1 MEPLPENPL
10 PDPAPLPQTPKMKQA
25 NGPPVV
31 EGTPMS
37 QKCTSHAEDEVPQRA
52 SVVNKFLEDDIGDGV
67 VFSLD
72 DFATLILELPG
83 DWKVK
88 EDIALQLD
96 SQAVKDAFEAYLS
109 VAIGMAEAE
118 GQKRK
123 GAAGHETQLYRPLAN
138 LLNVLKDSDGEEGH
152 LGRDIDEKIFYVQDP
167 RPVLGSRIERK
178 PDLGGIYLQLL
189 ELTEDEGLSDYLE
202 KKKKIVGVFWGLLLY
217 FVEVKHRKGNFIG
230 MSIRKAEG
238 TKTSRNGSSQSA
250 VAKGSRRGSRQGSRT
265 TAGPSLSTIPQAG
278 PSQSQS
284 VKRSRAN
291 EEDPTDPVVR
301 PSKKAKSH
309 SMSQSGSG
317 HLRKPGRI
325 LRNRAMRPGP
335 SSRAQSDTMP
345 SIAYMVSQSV
355 SSTPLTSTPASF
367 GDEPLLAD
375 TIQAIGGTKKTI
387 EVVTSQEYAR
397 RAEAELRAEQKM
409 TSTQGQR
416 HTRIQ
421 CASYAKEMLSNG
433 FIRNHAMGITADD
446 SGFRFQYYDR
456 SKVVESQPF
465 HILNDESKTLL
476 MAMVCQLNKLS
487 TEKLG
492 FIPNLDLNKFDHLR
506 HPEQLTFHFEDDP
519 SALVGATYTFTGS
532 DGRRRRLKI
541 TKVLYRAEGIIGR
554 CSIVVEVVCL
564 CEEADCVWHEEGN
577 QKTRVMKISFPSK
590 TRPCEDGLIGE
601 ARSKAESSGQRWALN
616 HLPDV
621 IDSITFPYHEHTTVQ
636 GRLKKHLKDDYEE
649 RVMRVTFLEKLHPL
663 SELTD
668 PREYAQVFYDI
679 LQIHQWLYECVGIL
693 HRDLSS
699 GNIMYRRIDGKVYGV
714 LNDFDLSSRVRDM
727 DNGPSS
733 NQRTGTRPFM
743 SLDLLNP
750 VWKGGHFYRHD
761 LESLFYIILCLACR
775 YQAPGMPAPE
785 PRPYSRW
792 FSGTDREVLTDKN
805 MFLTD
810 PLVLSDVLPIQ
821 PYFVDFEPWLKHIYY
836 LISEGYHARPRP
848 PIVPMDDANN
858 LRSTEDIPPQ
868 PSFNWHTL
876 AGQVTYSRL
885 SRLMSSFS
893 GVPLQ
898 TRWSG

>member
-1 MEPLPENPL
+1 MEPLPENPR

-72 DFATLILELPG
+72 DFATLILELPV

-109 VAIGMAEAE
+109 VAIGVAEAE
-118 GQKRK
+118 GKKRK

-138 LLNVLKDSDGEEGH
+138 LLNVLKDSDGEEGR
-152 LGRDIDEKIFYVQDP
+152 LGSDIDEKIFYVQDP

-189 ELTEDEGLSDYLE
+189 ELTEDEELSDYLE

-230 MSIRKAEG
+230 MSI
-238 TKTSRNGSSQSA
+238 
-250 VAKGSRRGSRQGSRT
+250 
-265 TAGPSLSTIPQAG
+265 P
-278 PSQSQS
+278 
-284 VKRSRAN
+284 
-291 EEDPTDPVVR
+291 
-301 PSKKAKSH
+301 
-309 SMSQSGSG
+309 
-317 HLRKPGRI
+317 
-325 LRNRAMRPGP
+325 MRPGP
-335 SSRAQSDTMP
+335 SSRAQSDILP
-345 SIAYMVSQSV
+345 SIAYVVSQSV
-355 SSTPLTSTPASF
+355 SSTPLTSTSADF
-367 GDEPLLAD
+367 GDEPLLED

-506 HPEQLTFHFEDDP
+506 HPEQLTFRFEDDP

-727 DNGPSS
+727 DNGPTS

-848 PIVPMDDANN
+848 PIVPMDEANN
-858 LRSTEDIPPQ
+858 LCSTEDIPPQ
-868 PSFNWHTL
+868 TSFNWQTL

>member
-10 PDPAPLPQTPKMKQA
+10 PDAAPLPQTPKTKQA

-31 EGTPMS
+31 ESTPTS
-37 QKCTSHAEDEVPQRA
+37 KKYTSHAEDEVPQRA
-52 SVVNKFLEDDIGDGV
+52 SVVNKFLEDDIGDSV
-67 VFSLD
+67 VLSLD
-72 DFATLILELPG
+72 DFATLILELPV

-88 EDIALQLD
+88 EEIALQLD
-96 SQAVKDAFEAYLS
+96 SDAVKAAFEAYLS
-109 VAIGMAEAE
+109 VAIGVAEAE
-118 GQKRK
+118 GTKRK

-138 LLNVLKDSDGEEGH
+138 LLNVLKDLDGEEGR
-152 LGRDIDEKIFYVQDP
+152 LGKDTDQKIFYVQDP
-167 RPVLGSRIERK
+167 RPVLGSPIERK
-178 PDLGGIYLQLL
+178 PDLGGIYIQLL
-189 ELTEDEGLSDYLE
+189 NLSEDQELSNYLE

-230 MSIRKAEG
+230 MSI
-238 TKTSRNGSSQSA
+238 
-250 VAKGSRRGSRQGSRT
+250 
-265 TAGPSLSTIPQAG
+265 P
-278 PSQSQS
+278 
-284 VKRSRAN
+284 
-291 EEDPTDPVVR
+291 
-301 PSKKAKSH
+301 
-309 SMSQSGSG
+309 
-317 HLRKPGRI
+317 
-325 LRNRAMRPGP
+325 MRPGP
-335 SSRAQSDTMP
+335 SSRAQSDTLP
-345 SIAYMVSQSV
+345 SIAYVVSQSV
-355 SSTPLTSTPASF
+355 SSTPLTSTSADF
-367 GDEPLLAD
+367 GDEPLLED
-375 TIQAIGGTKKTI
+375 TIQAIGGTKKTT
-387 EVVTSQEYAR
+387 EVVTSQEYAQ

-492 FIPNLDLNKFDHLR
+492 FIPNLDLNEFDHLR
-506 HPEQLTFHFEDDP
+506 NPGQLTFNFKDDP
-519 SALVGATYTFTGS
+519 STLVGATYTFTGS
-532 DGRRRRLKI
+532 DGRRRRIRI

-616 HLPDV
+616 HLPEV

-727 DNGPSS
+727 DKGPTS

-743 SLDLLNP
+743 SVDLLSP
-750 VWKGGHFYRHD
+750 VWEGGHLYRHD
-761 LESLFYIILCLACR
+761 LESLFYIMLCLACR
-775 YQAPGMPAPE
+775 YEAPGVPAPE
-785 PRPYSRW
+785 PRAYSKWFNGSDAEIFDNKNTFLLDPFQSLPVQSYFAGFQRW
-792 FSGTDREVLTDKN
+792 LRKIYDQLRGGYIQRPFAATNLSTSNEESEESEDEDLE
-805 MFLTD
+805 FLQNDNDLNFDWNT
-810 PLVLSDVLPIQ
+810 LNRHVS
-821 PYFVDFEPWLKHIYY
+821 Y
-836 LISEGYHARPRP
+836 AR
-848 PIVPMDDANN
+848 M
-858 LRSTEDIPPQ
+858 RS
-868 PSFNWHTL
+868 
-876 AGQVTYSRL
+876 V
-885 SRLMSSFS
+885 MSSFKGKS
-893 GVPLQ
+893 LQ
-898 TRWSG
+898 TRWVGNPDH

>member
-25 NGPPVV
+25 HGPPVV
-31 EGTPMS
+31 ESTPMS

-72 DFATLILELPG
+72 DFATLILELPV

-109 VAIGMAEAE
+109 VAIGVAEAE
-118 GQKRK
+118 GKKRK

-138 LLNVLKDSDGEEGH
+138 LLNVLKDSDGEEGR
-152 LGRDIDEKIFYVQDP
+152 LGSDIDEKIFYVQDP

-189 ELTEDEGLSDYLE
+189 ELTEDEELSDYLE
-202 KKKKIVGVFWGLLLY
+202 KNKKIVGVFWGLLLY

-230 MSIRKAEG
+230 MSIRKA
-238 TKTSRNGSSQSA
+238 
-250 VAKGSRRGSRQGSRT
+250 
-265 TAGPSLSTIPQAG
+265 
-278 PSQSQS
+278 
-284 VKRSRAN
+284 
-291 EEDPTDPVVR
+291 
-301 PSKKAKSH
+301 
-309 SMSQSGSG
+309 
-317 HLRKPGRI
+317 
-325 LRNRAMRPGP
+325 AMRPGP
-335 SSRAQSDTMP
+335 SSRAQSDTLP
-345 SIAYMVSQSV
+345 SIAYVVSQSV
-355 SSTPLTSTPASF
+355 TSTPLTSTSASF
-367 GDEPLLAD
+367 GDEPLLED
-375 TIQAIGGTKKTI
+375 TIQATGGTKKTM

-409 TSTQGQR
+409 TSTQGQH

-492 FIPNLDLNKFDHLR
+492 FIPNLDLNEFDHLR
-506 HPEQLTFHFEDDP
+506 NPGQLTFNFKDDP
-519 SALVGATYTFTGS
+519 STLVGATYTFTGS

-601 ARSKAESSGQRWALN
+601 ARSKAELSGQRWALN
-616 HLPDV
+616 HLPEV

-699 GNIMYRRIDGKVYGV
+699 GNIMYRRIDGEVYGV

-727 DNGPSS
+727 DKGPTS

-743 SLDLLNP
+743 SVDLLSP
-750 VWKGGHFYRHD
+750 VWEGGHLYRHD
-761 LESLFYIILCLACR
+761 LESLFYIMLCLACR
-775 YQAPGMPAPE
+775 YNAPGVPAAE
-785 PRPYSRW
+785 PRAYSKW
-792 FSGTDREVLTDKN
+792 FNG
-805 MFLTD
+805 
-810 PLVLSDVLPIQ
+810 SDADIFENKTTLLHDSFQSLPIQ
-821 PYFVDFEPWLKHIYY
+821 SYFAGFKRPLRKIYRQLRAGY
-836 LISEGYHARPRP
+836 KQRPENPSTSEEESDESEDEDLEFSQNDNDLNFDWNTLNRHVSYAR
-848 PIVPMDDANN
+848 M
-858 LRSTEDIPPQ
+858 RS
-868 PSFNWHTL
+868 
-876 AGQVTYSRL
+876 V
-885 SRLMSSFS
+885 MSSFKGKS
-893 GVPLQ
+893 LQ
-898 TRWSG
+898 TRWVGNPDH

>member
-10 PDPAPLPQTPKMKQA
+10 PDPAPLPQTPKTKQA

-31 EGTPMS
+31 ESTPMS

-72 DFATLILELPG
+72 DFATLILELPV

-88 EDIALQLD
+88 ENIALQLD
-96 SQAVKDAFEAYLS
+96 SDAVKDAFEAYLS
-109 VAIGMAEAE
+109 VAIGVAEAE
-118 GQKRK
+118 GKKRK

-138 LLNVLKDSDGEEGH
+138 LLNVLKDSDGEEGR
-152 LGRDIDEKIFYVQDP
+152 LEWDIDEKIFYVQDP

-178 PDLGGIYLQLL
+178 PDLGGIYIQLL
-189 ELTEDEGLSDYLE
+189 KLAEGEELSDYLE
-202 KKKKIVGVFWGLLLY
+202 ENKKIVGVFWGLLLY

-230 MSIRKAEG
+230 MSIRKA
-238 TKTSRNGSSQSA
+238 A
-250 VAKGSRRGSRQGSRT
+250 
-265 TAGPSLSTIPQAG
+265 I
-278 PSQSQS
+278 
-284 VKRSRAN
+284 
-291 EEDPTDPVVR
+291 
-301 PSKKAKSH
+301 H
-309 SMSQSGSG
+309 
-317 HLRKPGRI
+317 
-325 LRNRAMRPGP
+325 PGP
-335 SSRAQSDTMP
+335 SSRTQSDTLP
-345 SIAYMVSQSV
+345 SIAYVVSQSAT
-355 SSTPLTSTPASF
+355 STALTSTSASF
-367 GDEPLLAD
+367 GDEPLLED
-375 TIQAIGGTKKTI
+375 TIQATEGTKNTM

-409 TSTQGQR
+409 SSTQGQR

-492 FIPNLDLNKFDHLR
+492 FIPNLDLDQFDHLR
-506 HPEQLTFHFEDDP
+506 NPEQFAYNVEDDP
-519 SALVGATYTFTGS
+519 STLVGASYTFTGS
-532 DGRRRRLKI
+532 DGRRRRVKI

-564 CEEADCVWHEEGN
+564 CEEADCVWHEEGH

-616 HLPDV
+616 HLPEV

-699 GNIMYRRIDGKVYGV
+699 GNIMFRRIDGKVYGV
-714 LNDFDLSSRVRDM
+714 LNDFDLSSRVGDM
-727 DNGPSS
+727 NNGPTSK
-733 NQRTGTRPFM
+733 QRTGTRPFM
-743 SLDLLNP
+743 SLDLLDP
-750 VWKGGHFYRHD
+750 DWAGGHLYRHD

-775 YQAPGMPAPE
+775 YEAPGVPAPE
-785 PRPYSRW
+785 PRPYSQW
-792 FSGTDREVLTDKN
+792 FSGSDEEICNTKYK
-805 MFLTD
+805 FLTS
-810 PLVLSDVLPIQ
+810 PFGLINGLPIQ
-821 PYFVDFEPWLKHIYY
+821 SYFAGFQRWLRKIYDQLRGGY
-836 LISEGYHARPRP
+836 IRRPFCAKNLSTSNEESEESEDDDLQNDDDLNFDWNTLNRHVSYAR
-848 PIVPMDDANN
+848 M
-858 LRSTEDIPPQ
+858 RS
-868 PSFNWHTL
+868 
-876 AGQVTYSRL
+876 V
-885 SRLMSSFS
+885 MSSFKGKS
-893 GVPLQ
+893 LE
-898 TRWSG
+898 TRWEGKPEF

>member
-10 PDPAPLPQTPKMKQA
+10 PDPAPLPQTPKTKQT

-31 EGTPMS
+31 ESTPMS

-52 SVVNKFLEDDIGDGV
+52 SVMNKFLEDDIGDGV

-72 DFATLILELPG
+72 DFATLILELPV

-88 EDIALQLD
+88 EDIGLQVD
-96 SQAVKDAFEAYLS
+96 SDAVKDAFEAYLS
-109 VAIGMAEAE
+109 VAIGVAEAE
-118 GQKRK
+118 GKKRK

-138 LLNVLKDSDGEEGH
+138 LLNVLKDLDVEEGR
-152 LGRDIDEKIFYVQDP
+152 LGSDIDEKIFYVQDP

-178 PDLGGIYLQLL
+178 PDLGGIYIQLL
-189 ELTEDEGLSDYLE
+189 KLTEGEELSEYLE
-202 KKKKIVGVFWGLLLY
+202 KNKKIVGVFWGLLLY

-230 MSIRKAEG
+230 MSI
-238 TKTSRNGSSQSA
+238 
-250 VAKGSRRGSRQGSRT
+250 
-265 TAGPSLSTIPQAG
+265 L
-278 PSQSQS
+278 
-284 VKRSRAN
+284 
-291 EEDPTDPVVR
+291 
-301 PSKKAKSH
+301 H
-309 SMSQSGSG
+309 
-317 HLRKPGRI
+317 
-325 LRNRAMRPGP
+325 PGP
-335 SSRAQSDTMP
+335 SSRTQSDTLP
-345 SIAYMVSQSV
+345 SIAYVVSQSAT
-355 SSTPLTSTPASF
+355 STALTSTSASF
-367 GDEPLLAD
+367 GDEPLVED
-375 TIQAIGGTKKTI
+375 TIQAIGGTKKTT

-409 TSTQGQR
+409 SSTQGQR

-492 FIPNLDLNKFDHLR
+492 FIPNLDLDEFDHLR
-506 HPEQLTFHFEDDP
+506 NPEQFAYNVEDDP
-519 SALVGATYTFTGS
+519 STLVGATYTFTGS
-532 DGRRRRLKI
+532 DGSRRRVKI

-564 CEEADCVWHEEGN
+564 CREADCFWHEEGN

-616 HLPDV
+616 HLPEV
-621 IDSITFPYHEHTTVQ
+621 IDSITFPYHENTTVQ

-699 GNIMYRRIDGKVYGV
+699 GNIMFRRINGKIYGV
-714 LNDFDLSSRVRDM
+714 LNDFDLSSRLRDM
-727 DNGPSS
+727 DNGPTS

-743 SLDLLNP
+743 SLDLLDPTWN
-750 VWKGGHFYRHD
+750 GGHLYRHD
-761 LESLFYIILCLACR
+761 LESLFYIMLCLACR
-775 YQAPGMPAPE
+775 YEEPGVPAPE
-785 PRPYSRW
+785 PRAYSKW
-792 FSGTDREVLTDKN
+792 FNGSDLDIFDNKN
-805 MFLTD
+805 TFFTSPFTLING
-810 PLVLSDVLPIQ
+810 LPIQ
-821 PYFVDFEPWLKHIYY
+821 SYFAGFQRWLRKLYDQLRGGYIQRPSCAKN
-836 LISEGYHARPRP
+836 LSISNEESEELEDEDLESLQNDNDSNFDWITLNRHVSYAR
-848 PIVPMDDANN
+848 M
-858 LRSTEDIPPQ
+858 RS
-868 PSFNWHTL
+868 
-876 AGQVTYSRL
+876 V
-885 SRLMSSFS
+885 MSSFKGKS
-893 GVPLQ
+893 LETWWEGKPEF
-898 TRWSG
+898 

>member
-10 PDPAPLPQTPKMKQA
+10 PDPVPLPQTPKMKQA

-31 EGTPMS
+31 ESTPMS

-72 DFATLILELPG
+72 DFATLILELPV

-96 SQAVKDAFEAYLS
+96 IQAVKDAFEAYLS
-109 VAIGMAEAE
+109 VAIGVAEAE
-118 GQKRK
+118 GKKRK

-138 LLNVLKDSDGEEGH
+138 LLNVLKDSDGEEGRVE
-152 LGRDIDEKIFYVQDP
+152 RDIDEKIFYVQDP

-189 ELTEDEGLSDYLE
+189 ELSEDEGLSDYLE

-230 MSIRKAEG
+230 MSI
-238 TKTSRNGSSQSA
+238 
-250 VAKGSRRGSRQGSRT
+250 
-265 TAGPSLSTIPQAG
+265 P
-278 PSQSQS
+278 
-284 VKRSRAN
+284 
-291 EEDPTDPVVR
+291 
-301 PSKKAKSH
+301 
-309 SMSQSGSG
+309 
-317 HLRKPGRI
+317 
-325 LRNRAMRPGP
+325 MRPGP
-335 SSRAQSDTMP
+335 SSRAQSSTMP
-345 SIAYMVSQSV
+345 SIAYVVSQSV

-367 GDEPLLAD
+367 GDEPLLED
-375 TIQAIGGTKKTI
+375 TIQVLGGTKKTT

-409 TSTQGQR
+409 SSTQGQR

-465 HILNDESKTLL
+465 HILNNESKTLL

-506 HPEQLTFHFEDDP
+506 HPEQLTFNFEDDP
-519 SALVGATYTFTGS
+519 STLVGATYTFTGS
-532 DGRRRRLKI
+532 DGRRRRVRI

-577 QKTRVMKISFPSK
+577 QKTKVMKISFPSK

-616 HLPDV
+616 HLPEV

-699 GNIMYRRIDGKVYGV
+699 GNIMFRRIDGKIYGV

-727 DNGPSS
+727 DNGPTS

-743 SLDLLNP
+743 SLDLLDP
-750 VWKGGHFYRHD
+750 TWKGGHFYRHD

-775 YQAPGMPAPE
+775 YEAPCVPAAE
-785 PRPYSRW
+785 PRPFSQW
-792 FSGTDREVLTDKN
+792 FSGTDREIFNDKN
-805 MFLTD
+805 TFFTSPFALINGF
-810 PLVLSDVLPIQ
+810 PIQ
-821 PYFVDFEPWLKHIYY
+821 SYFAGFQRWLRKIYDQLRGGY
-836 LISEGYHARPRP
+836 IQRPFCAKNLSTSNEESEESGDENLEFLQNDNDSNFDWNTLNRHVSYAR
-848 PIVPMDDANN
+848 M
-858 LRSTEDIPPQ
+858 RS
-868 PSFNWHTL
+868 
-876 AGQVTYSRL
+876 V
-885 SRLMSSFS
+885 MSSFKGKS
-893 GVPLQ
+893 LE
-898 TRWSG
+898 TRWEGKPES

>member
-1 MEPLPENPL
+1 MEPLPQNPL
-10 PDPAPLPQTPKMKQA
+10 PDPAPLPQTPKTKQA

-31 EGTPMS
+31 ESTPTS
-37 QKCTSHAEDEVPQRA
+37 KKYASHAEDEVPQRA
-52 SVVNKFLEDDIGDGV
+52 SVVNKFLEDDIGDSV
-67 VFSLD
+67 VLSLD
-72 DFATLILELPG
+72 DFATLILELPV

-88 EDIALQLD
+88 EEIALQLD
-96 SQAVKDAFEAYLS
+96 SDAVKDAFEAYLS
-109 VAIGMAEAE
+109 VAIGVAEAE
-118 GQKRK
+118 GKKRK

-138 LLNVLKDSDGEEGH
+138 LLNVLKDSDGEEGR
-152 LGRDIDEKIFYVQDP
+152 LGIDINEKIFYVQDP

-178 PDLGGIYLQLL
+178 PDLGGIYIQLL
-189 ELTEDEGLSDYLE
+189 KLTEGEELSDYLE
-202 KKKKIVGVFWGLLLY
+202 KNKKIVGVFWGLLLY

-230 MSIRKAEG
+230 MSIRKA
-238 TKTSRNGSSQSA
+238 
-250 VAKGSRRGSRQGSRT
+250 
-265 TAGPSLSTIPQAG
+265 
-278 PSQSQS
+278 
-284 VKRSRAN
+284 
-291 EEDPTDPVVR
+291 
-301 PSKKAKSH
+301 
-309 SMSQSGSG
+309 
-317 HLRKPGRI
+317 
-325 LRNRAMRPGP
+325 AMRPGP
-335 SSRAQSDTMP
+335 SSRAQSDTLP
-345 SIAYMVSQSV
+345 SIAYVVSQSAT
-355 SSTPLTSTPASF
+355 STPLTSTSASF
-367 GDEPLLAD
+367 GDEPLVED
-375 TIQAIGGTKKTI
+375 TIQALGGTKKTM

-409 TSTQGQR
+409 SSTQGQR

-492 FIPNLDLNKFDHLR
+492 FIPNLDLNEFDHLR
-506 HPEQLTFHFEDDP
+506 NPEQLTFNFKDDP
-519 SALVGATYTFTGS
+519 STLVGATYTFTGS
-532 DGRRRRLKI
+532 DGRRRRIRI

-577 QKTRVMKISFPSK
+577 PKTRVMKISFPSK

-616 HLPDV
+616 HLPEV

-727 DNGPSS
+727 DKGPTS

-743 SLDLLNP
+743 SVDLLSP
-750 VWKGGHFYRHD
+750 VWEGGHLYRHD
-761 LESLFYIILCLACR
+761 LESLFYIMLCLACR
-775 YQAPGMPAPE
+775 YNAPGVPAAE
-785 PRPYSRW
+785 PRSFSLW
-792 FSGTDREVLTDKN
+792 FSGTDREIFNDKTT
-805 MFLTD
+805 FLLD
-810 PLVLSDVLPIQ
+810 RFQSLPIQ
-821 PYFVDFEPWLKHIYY
+821 SYFAGFQRWLRKIYDQLRGGY
-836 LISEGYHARPRP
+836 IQRPFSATNLSTSNEESAESEDEDLEFLQNDNDLNFDWNTLNRHVSYAR
-848 PIVPMDDANN
+848 M
-858 LRSTEDIPPQ
+858 RS
-868 PSFNWHTL
+868 
-876 AGQVTYSRL
+876 V
-885 SRLMSSFS
+885 MSSFKGKS
-893 GVPLQ
+893 LQ
-898 TRWSG
+898 TRWVGNPDH

>member
-1 MEPLPENPL
+1 MEPLPENTL
-10 PDPAPLPQTPKMKQA
+10 PDPAPLPQTPKIKQA

-72 DFATLILELPG
+72 DFATLILELPV

-109 VAIGMAEAE
+109 VAIGVAEAE
-118 GQKRK
+118 GKKRK

-138 LLNVLKDSDGEEGH
+138 LLNVLKDSDGEEGR

-230 MSIRKAEG
+230 MSI
-238 TKTSRNGSSQSA
+238 
-250 VAKGSRRGSRQGSRT
+250 
-265 TAGPSLSTIPQAG
+265 P
-278 PSQSQS
+278 
-284 VKRSRAN
+284 
-291 EEDPTDPVVR
+291 
-301 PSKKAKSH
+301 
-309 SMSQSGSG
+309 
-317 HLRKPGRI
+317 
-325 LRNRAMRPGP
+325 MRPGP

-345 SIAYMVSQSV
+345 SIAYVVSQSV

-367 GDEPLLAD
+367 GDEPLLED
-375 TIQAIGGTKKTI
+375 TIQATGGTKKTI

-577 QKTRVMKISFPSK
+577 EERNQKTRVMKISFPSK

-668 PREYAQVFYDI
+668 LREYAQVFYDI

-727 DNGPSS
+727 NHGPTSK
-733 NQRTGTRPFM
+733 QRTGTRPFM
-743 SLDLLNP
+743 SVDLLDYR
-750 VWKGGHFYRHD
+750 WAGGHLYRHD
-761 LESLFYIILCLACR
+761 LESLFYIMLCLACR
-775 YQAPGMPAPE
+775 YEAPGVPAPE
-785 PRPYSRW
+785 PRPYSQW
-792 FSGTDREVLTDKN
+792 FSGTDREVVADKN
-805 MFLTD
+805 MFLTS
-810 PLVLSDVLPIQ
+810 PFVLSEDLPIQ
-821 PYFVDFEPWLKHIYY
+821 PYFADFEPWLKSIHYF
-836 LISEGYHARPRP
+836 ISEGYHARPRR

-858 LRSTEDIPPQ
+858 LDSTEDIPPQ
-868 PSFNWHTL
+868 TSFNWQTL

>member
-10 PDPAPLPQTPKMKQA
+10 PDPAPLPQTPKMKQT

-31 EGTPMS
+31 ESTPMS

-72 DFATLILELPG
+72 DFATLILELPV

-88 EDIALQLD
+88 ENIALQLD
-96 SQAVKDAFEAYLS
+96 SDAVKDAFEAYLS
-109 VAIGMAEAE
+109 VAIGVAEVE
-118 GQKRK
+118 GKKRK

-138 LLNVLKDSDGEEGH
+138 LLNVLKELDGEEGR
-152 LGRDIDEKIFYVQDP
+152 LERDIDEKIFYVQDP

-178 PDLGGIYLQLL
+178 PDLGGIYIQLL
-189 ELTEDEGLSDYLE
+189 KLTEDEGLSDYLE
-202 KKKKIVGVFWGLLLY
+202 KNKKVVGVFWGLLLY

-230 MSIRKAEG
+230 MSIRKA
-238 TKTSRNGSSQSA
+238 
-250 VAKGSRRGSRQGSRT
+250 
-265 TAGPSLSTIPQAG
+265 
-278 PSQSQS
+278 
-284 VKRSRAN
+284 
-291 EEDPTDPVVR
+291 
-301 PSKKAKSH
+301 
-309 SMSQSGSG
+309 
-317 HLRKPGRI
+317 
-325 LRNRAMRPGP
+325 AMRPGP
-335 SSRAQSDTMP
+335 LSRAQSDTMP
-345 SIAYMVSQSV
+345 SIAYVVSQSAA
-355 SSTPLTSTPASF
+355 STPLTSTSATDF
-367 GDEPLLAD
+367 GDAPLLED
-375 TIQAIGGTKKTI
+375 TIQAIDGTKKTM
-387 EVVTSQEYAR
+387 EV
-397 RAEAELRAEQKM
+397 LRAEQKM
-409 TSTQGQR
+409 SSTQGQR

-433 FIRNHAMGITADD
+433 VIRNHAMGITADD

-492 FIPNLDLNKFDHLR
+492 YIPNLDLNKFDHLR
-506 HPEQLTFHFEDDP
+506 DPEQLPFNFQEDP

-532 DGRRRRLKI
+532 DGRRRRVRI

-564 CEEADCVWHEEGN
+564 CREADCVWHEEGN
-577 QKTRVMKISFPSK
+577 PKTKVMKISFPSK
-590 TRPCEDGLIGE
+590 IRPCEDGLIGE

-616 HLPDV
+616 HLPEV

-663 SELTD
+663 SELKD
-668 PREYAQVFYDI
+668 LREIAQVFYDI

-699 GNIMYRRIDGKVYGV
+699 GNIMFRRIDGKVYGV

-727 DNGPSS
+727 DNGPTS

-761 LESLFYIILCLACR
+761 LESLFYIMLCLACR
-775 YQAPGMPAPE
+775 YEAPGVPAPE
-785 PRPYSRW
+785 PRPYSQW
-792 FSGTDREVLTDKN
+792 FSGSDEEICDNKHK
-805 MFLTD
+805 FLTD
-810 PLVLSDVLPIQ
+810 PFTLINGLPIQ
-821 PYFVDFEPWLKHIYY
+821 SYFAGFQRWLRKIYDQLRVGY
-836 LISEGYHARPRP
+836 IQRPSCAQNSSISNEESEESEDEDLEFLQNDNDLNFDWNTLNRHVSYAR
-848 PIVPMDDANN
+848 M
-858 LRSTEDIPPQ
+858 RS
-868 PSFNWHTL
+868 
-876 AGQVTYSRL
+876 V
-885 SRLMSSFS
+885 MSSFKGQS
-893 GVPLQ
+893 LE
-898 TRWSG
+898 TRWAGKPEL

>member
-1 MEPLPENPL
+1 MEPLPQNPL
-10 PDPAPLPQTPKMKQA
+10 PNPAPLPQTPKTKQA

-31 EGTPMS
+31 ESTPTS
-37 QKCTSHAEDEVPQRA
+37 KKYASHAEDEVPQRA
-52 SVVNKFLEDDIGDGV
+52 SVVNKFLEDDIGDSV
-67 VFSLD
+67 VLSLD
-72 DFATLILELPG
+72 DFATLILELPV

-88 EDIALQLD
+88 EEIELQLD
-96 SQAVKDAFEAYLS
+96 SDAVKDAFEAYLS
-109 VAIGMAEAE
+109 VAIGVAEAE
-118 GQKRK
+118 GKKRK

-138 LLNVLKDSDGEEGH
+138 LLNVLKDSDEEGRF
-152 LGRDIDEKIFYVQDP
+152 GSDIDEKIFYVQDP

-178 PDLGGIYLQLL
+178 PDLGGIYIQLL
-189 ELTEDEGLSDYLE
+189 NLSEDQELSNYLE

-238 TKTSRNGSSQSA
+238 TKTPRNGSSQSA

-291 EEDPTDPVVR
+291 EEDPT
-301 PSKKAKSH
+301 
-309 SMSQSGSG
+309 
-317 HLRKPGRI
+317 
-325 LRNRAMRPGP
+325 
-335 SSRAQSDTMP
+335 
-345 SIAYMVSQSV
+345 AYIVSQSV

-367 GDEPLLAD
+367 EDEPLLED
-375 TIQAIGGTKKTI
+375 TIQAIGGTKKTT

-409 TSTQGQR
+409 SSTQGQR

-492 FIPNLDLNKFDHLR
+492 FIPNLDLNEFDHLR
-506 HPEQLTFHFEDDP
+506 NPEQLTFNFKDDP
-519 SALVGATYTFTGS
+519 STLVGATYTFTGS

-616 HLPDV
+616 HLPEV

-727 DNGPSS
+727 DKGPTS

-743 SLDLLNP
+743 SVDLLSP
-750 VWKGGHFYRHD
+750 VWEGGHLYRHD
-761 LESLFYIILCLACR
+761 LESLFYIMLCLACR
-775 YQAPGMPAPE
+775 YIAPGVPAAE
-785 PRPYSRW
+785 PRSFSLW
-792 FSGTDREVLTDKN
+792 FSGTDREIFNDKN
-805 MFLTD
+805 TFLLDPFQSLPVQSYFAGFQRWLRKIYDQFRGGYIQRPFFAKNLSTSNEELEESEDEDLEFLQTD
-810 PLVLSDVLPIQ
+810 ND
-821 PYFVDFEPWLKHIYY
+821 
-836 LISEGYHARPRP
+836 LIFDWNTLNRHVSYAR
-848 PIVPMDDANN
+848 M
-858 LRSTEDIPPQ
+858 RS
-868 PSFNWHTL
+868 
-876 AGQVTYSRL
+876 V
-885 SRLMSSFS
+885 MSSFKGKS
-893 GVPLQ
+893 LQ
-898 TRWSG
+898 TRWVGNPDH

>member
-1 MEPLPENPL
+1 MEPLPQNPL

-25 NGPPVV
+25 HSPPVV
-31 EGTPMS
+31 ESTPMS

-72 DFATLILELPG
+72 DFATLILELPV

-88 EDIALQLD
+88 KDIALQLD

-109 VAIGMAEAE
+109 VAIGVAEAE
-118 GQKRK
+118 GKKRK

-138 LLNVLKDSDGEEGH
+138 LLNVLKDSDGEEGR
-152 LGRDIDEKIFYVQDP
+152 LGSDIDEKIFYVQDP

-189 ELTEDEGLSDYLE
+189 ELTEGEELSDYLE
-202 KKKKIVGVFWGLLLY
+202 KNKKIVGVFWGLLLY

-230 MSIRKAEG
+230 MSIRKA
-238 TKTSRNGSSQSA
+238 A
-250 VAKGSRRGSRQGSRT
+250 
-265 TAGPSLSTIPQAG
+265 I
-278 PSQSQS
+278 
-284 VKRSRAN
+284 
-291 EEDPTDPVVR
+291 
-301 PSKKAKSH
+301 H
-309 SMSQSGSG
+309 
-317 HLRKPGRI
+317 
-325 LRNRAMRPGP
+325 PGP
-335 SSRAQSDTMP
+335 SSRTQSDTLP
-345 SIAYMVSQSV
+345 SIAYVVSQSAT
-355 SSTPLTSTPASF
+355 STALTSTSASF
-367 GDEPLLAD
+367 GDEPLVED
-375 TIQAIGGTKKTI
+375 TIQAIGGTKKTT

-409 TSTQGQR
+409 SSTQGQR

-506 HPEQLTFHFEDDP
+506 HPEQLTFKFEDDP

-541 TKVLYRAEGIIGR
+541 TKVLYRAEGIVGR

-564 CEEADCVWHEEGN
+564 CREADCFWHEEGN

-616 HLPDV
+616 HLPEV

-699 GNIMYRRIDGKVYGV
+699 GNIMFRRIDGKVYGV

-727 DNGPSS
+727 NHGPTSK
-733 NQRTGTRPFM
+733 QRTGTRPFM
-743 SLDLLNP
+743 SVDLLDSR
-750 VWKGGHFYRHD
+750 WAGGHLYRHD

-775 YQAPGMPAPE
+775 YKAPGVPAPE
-785 PRPYSRW
+785 PRPYSQW
-792 FSGTDREVLTDKN
+792 FSGTDREVVTDKN
-805 MFLTD
+805 MFLTS
-810 PLVLSDVLPIQ
+810 PFVLSEDLPIQ
-821 PYFVDFEPWLKHIYY
+821 PYFADFEPWLKSIHYF
-836 LISEGYHARPRP
+836 ISEGYHARPRR

-858 LRSTEDIPPQ
+858 LDSTEDIPPQ
-868 PSFNWHTL
+868 TSFNWQTL
-876 AGQVTYSRL
+876 AGQVTYPRL
-885 SRLMSSFS
+885 SRLMSSFR
-893 GVPLQ
+893 GVPLE

>member
-1 MEPLPENPL
+1 MEPLPQNPL
-10 PDPAPLPQTPKMKQA
+10 PDPAPLPQTPKTKQA

-31 EGTPMS
+31 ESTPTS
-37 QKCTSHAEDEVPQRA
+37 KKYASHAEDEVPQRA
-52 SVVNKFLEDDIGDGV
+52 SVVNKFLEDDIGDSV
-67 VFSLD
+67 VLSLD
-72 DFATLILELPG
+72 DFATLILELPV

-88 EDIALQLD
+88 EEIALQLD
-96 SQAVKDAFEAYLS
+96 SDAVKDAFEAYLS
-109 VAIGMAEAE
+109 VAIGVAEAE
-118 GQKRK
+118 GKKRK

-138 LLNVLKDSDGEEGH
+138 LLNVLKDSDGEGR
-152 LGRDIDEKIFYVQDP
+152 LGSDIDEKIFYVQDP

-178 PDLGGIYLQLL
+178 PDLGGIYIQLL
-189 ELTEDEGLSDYLE
+189 KLTEGEELSDYLE
-202 KKKKIVGVFWGLLLY
+202 ENKKIVGVFWGLLLY

-230 MSIRKAEG
+230 MSI
-238 TKTSRNGSSQSA
+238 
-250 VAKGSRRGSRQGSRT
+250 
-265 TAGPSLSTIPQAG
+265 P
-278 PSQSQS
+278 
-284 VKRSRAN
+284 
-291 EEDPTDPVVR
+291 
-301 PSKKAKSH
+301 
-309 SMSQSGSG
+309 
-317 HLRKPGRI
+317 
-325 LRNRAMRPGP
+325 MRPGP
-335 SSRAQSDTMP
+335 SSRAQSDTLP
-345 SIAYMVSQSV
+345 SIAFVVSQSV
-355 SSTPLTSTPASF
+355 SSTPLTSTSADF
-367 GDEPLLAD
+367 GDEPLLED
-375 TIQAIGGTKKTI
+375 TIQAIGGTKKTT

-409 TSTQGQR
+409 SSTQGQR

-433 FIRNHAMGITADD
+433 IIRNHAMGITADD

-492 FIPNLDLNKFDHLR
+492 FIPNLDLNEFDHLR
-506 HPEQLTFHFEDDP
+506 NPEQLTFNFKDDP
-519 SALVGATYTFTGS
+519 STLVGATYTFTGS
-532 DGRRRRLKI
+532 DGRRRRIRI

-564 CEEADCVWHEEGN
+564 CEEADCVWHEEGH

-601 ARSKAESSGQRWALN
+601 ARSKAESSSQRWALN
-616 HLPDV
+616 HLPEV

-699 GNIMYRRIDGKVYGV
+699 GNIMFRRINGKIYGV
-714 LNDFDLSSRVRDM
+714 LNDFDLSSRVKDM
-727 DNGPSS
+727 DNGPTS

-750 VWKGGHFYRHD
+750 NWESGHLYRHD
-761 LESLFYIILCLACR
+761 LESLFYIMLCLACR
-775 YQAPGMPAPE
+775 YEKPGVSAVEVEE
-785 PRPYSRW
+785 PRPYSEW
-792 FSGTDREVLTDKN
+792 FSGTDKDVYKDKCA
-805 MFLTD
+805 FLLD
-810 PLVLSDVLPIQ
+810 FPAQSLSIQ
-821 PYFVDFEPWLKHIYY
+821 PYFAGFKRWLRNIYRQLRGGYRQRPDSNNSSTSEEHSEKESEDEDSEFLDNDNDLNFDWNTLNKHVSY
-836 LISEGYHARPRP
+836 AR
-848 PIVPMDDANN
+848 M
-858 LRSTEDIPPQ
+858 RS
-868 PSFNWHTL
+868 
-876 AGQVTYSRL
+876 V
-885 SRLMSSFS
+885 MSSFKGKS
-893 GVPLQ
+893 LQ
-898 TRWSG
+898 TRWVGNPDH